1 MKLQNCN
8 FMEKFRLISCQASF
22 ILVILKI
29 VILDKSL
36 ILIKFPYW
44 VDVYVRLKDIY
55 LIKCSLQYIYPVP
68 CLL

>member
-36 ILIKFPYW
+36 ILIKFSYGILSIPLLG
-44 VDVYVRLKDIY
+44 RCICKIKRY
-55 LIKCSLQYIYPVP
+55 LSN
-68 CLL
+68 